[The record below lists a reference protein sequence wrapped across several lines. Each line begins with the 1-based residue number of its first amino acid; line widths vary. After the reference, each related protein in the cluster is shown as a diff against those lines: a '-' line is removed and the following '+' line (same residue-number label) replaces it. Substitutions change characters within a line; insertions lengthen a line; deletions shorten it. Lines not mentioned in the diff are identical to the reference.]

1 MKKIY
6 VKLAAS
12 VISITMALTMM
23 VGATY
28 AWMVLSK
35 SPVIQGIN
43 VSIGGGRT
51 IMLAPDIVETITDE
65 QGNAVTIHYPGK
77 FESTLNFSDH
87 EEYDYIKELS
97 GLSPVSTAD
106 GRYWVIPAYD
116 EETGELKPIDQFK
129 VDGLLENANVEKT
142 MTGSYIYLDFWVV
155 SPGTEY
161 NLRVSMDTKKQIGSY
176 LIELPNVEEAE
187 SGTLQLAETVGI
199 VESTARVGFLVNSDE
214 ADESVLNAYS
224 ESEDY
229 NNQFD
234 ILQGVYQ
241 EKGKK
246 VSGEYQFSIY
256 EPNALKHPAEHLNDG
271 DYVIT
276 KPLRYN
282 PYGNSIEEE
291 NIENILMIQDGNTWV
306 TSEDETLFKQI
317 FKTSIA
323 NKGQLTTEEA
333 KKVFYQ
339 DYLQGQISAYVKSG
353 QFFKRTDALY
363 ASATDGIAKAEAINV
378 ARAGAT
384 DDAMITTLKKDTPQR
399 IRMYLWLEG
408 QDIDC
413 VNNSSVDSSGFC
425 LNLEFSG
432 ADQ

>member
-1 MKKIY
+1 MKKLY

-12 VISITMALTMM
+12 ILSITMALTMM
-23 VGATY
+23 TGATY

-43 VSIGGGRT
+43 VTIGGGRT
-51 IMLAPDIVETITDE
+51 IMLAPDITETITDE
-65 QGNAVTIHYPGK
+65 QGNTVTVHYPGK

-87 EEYDYIKELS
+87 EGYDYLQS
-97 GLSPVSTAD
+97 LRGLSPVSTAD
-106 GRYWVIPAYD
+106 GRYWLIPAYD
-116 EETGELKPIDQFK
+116 EETGELKSIDQFK
-129 VDGLLENANVEKT
+129 VDGLLEYANVEQT
-142 MTGSYIYLDFWVV
+142 MDGSYIYLDFWVV

-161 NLRVSMDTKKQIGSY
+161 NLRVSMDTQKQIGSY
-176 LIELPNVEEAE
+176 LIELPNVEESE
-187 SGTLQLAETVGI
+187 GGTLQLAETAGI
-199 VESTARVGFLVNSDE
+199 VEASARVGFLVNGDE
-214 ADESVLNAYS
+214 VDETVVSAYR
-224 ESEDY
+224 ESEEY
-229 NNQFD
+229 NDQFG

-246 VSGEYQFSIY
+246 LSGEYQFSIY

-276 KPLRYN
+276 TPLCYS
-282 PYGNSIEEE
+282 PYGNSIVEE
-291 NIENILMIQDGNTWV
+291 NVGNILMIQDSSHWV
-306 TSEDETLFKQI
+306 AAEDEALFKQI
-317 FKTSIA
+317 FKAAIA
-323 NKGQLTTEEA
+323 NKGQITTEEA
-333 KKVFYQ
+333 KKIFYQ

-363 ASATDGIAKAEAINV
+363 ASATDGIVKAESINV
-378 ARAGAT
+378 AKAGAT
-384 DDAMITTLKKDTPQR
+384 DDVMITTLKKDTPQR

-408 QDIDC
+408 QDVDC
-413 VNNSSVDSSGFC
+413 INSSSVDSSGFC

>member
-1 MKKIY
+1 MKKLY

-12 VISITMALTMM
+12 VISIIMAMTMI

-28 AWMVLSK
+28 AWLVLSK

-43 VSIGGGRT
+43 VTIGGGRT
-51 IMLAPDIVETITDE
+51 IMLAPDITENIIDE
-65 QGNAVTIHYPGK
+65 QGNSVTVHYPGK
-77 FESTLNFSDH
+77 FESALNFSDY
-87 EEYDYIKELS
+87 EGYDYLKKLS

-106 GRYWVIPAYD
+106 GMYWLIPSYD
-116 EETGELKPIDQFK
+116 EETGELKPVDQFK
-129 VDGLLENANVEKT
+129 VDELLEYANVEKT
-142 MTGSYIYLDFWVV
+142 IDGSYIYLDFWVV

-176 LIELPNVEEAE
+176 LIELPNVEENE
-187 SGTLQLAETVGI
+187 SGTLQLAETAGI
-199 VESTARVGFLVNSDE
+199 IESTARVGFLVNGDE
-214 ADESVLNAYS
+214 ADDSVINAYN
-224 ESEDY
+224 ESSDY
-229 NNQFD
+229 NKEFN

-241 EKGKK
+241 EKGNKL
-246 VSGEYQFSIY
+246 SGEYQFSIY
-256 EPNALKHPAEHLNDG
+256 EPNALKHPAEHLDDG
-271 DYVIT
+271 DYVLT
-276 KPLRYN
+276 APLRYN
-282 PYGNSIEEE
+282 PYGNSIEAE
-291 NIENILMIQDGNTWV
+291 NIGNILMIQDGNTWV
-306 TSEDETLFKQI
+306 AAGEESLFKQI

-339 DYLQGQISAYVKSG
+339 DYLQGQIGAYVKSG

-363 ASATDGIAKAEAINV
+363 TSAADGIVRAENINV
-378 ARAGAT
+378 AKAGAT
-384 DDAMITTLKKDTPQR
+384 DDVKITTLKKDTPQR
-399 IRMYLWLEG
+399 IRMFLWLEG

-413 VNNSSVDSSGFC
+413 VNSSSVDSSGFC